1 MTKKLS
7 EAEKAERKRQREG
20 SGSKPKPGT
29 KSVKQSKKADEHEAE
44 GQQVRQVISA
54 EKLKSLAR
62 KVSLAIDRAAEE
74 GGVAG
79 AAISESVKKFG
90 LNAPAFRIAHR
101 MLRVGKR
108 DAVKLRTLLD
118 DLDYYRDALELDKLA
133 GESLFK
139 LSPFGQGAE
148 EEAEAETEQPTADN
162 VHHLE
167 RESA

>member
-7 EAEKAERKRQREG
+7 EAEKAERAKQRQANA
-20 SGSKPKPGT
+20 KPKPGT
-29 KSVKQSKKADEHEAE
+29 KPVKQSAKAQEHEAE

-54 EKLKSLAR
+54 EKLTQLAR
-62 KVSLAIDRAAEE
+62 KVSQAIDRAAEE

-79 AAISESVKKFG
+79 AAISESVKKHG

-139 LSPFGQGAE
+139 LNPDGQGAE
-148 EEAEAETEQPTADN
+148 EEAEAETDTSN
-162 VHHLE
+162 VANLSEH

>member
-7 EAEKAERKRQREG
+7 EAEKAERAKQRQANA
-20 SGSKPKPGT
+20 KPKPGT
-29 KSVKQSKKADEHEAE
+29 KAVKQSAKAEQNEAK

-79 AAISESVKKFG
+79 AAISESVKKHG

-139 LSPFGQGAE
+139 LSPDGQSSE
-148 EEAEAETEQPTADN
+148 DEAEAETDTSN
-162 VHHLE
+162 VANLDEH

>member
-7 EAEKAERKRQREG
+7 EAEKAERAKAREG
-20 SGSKPKPGT
+20 GGSKRKPGT
-29 KSVKQSKKADEHEAE
+29 KPVKQSARAQEHEAE

-148 EEAEAETEQPTADN
+148 EEAEAETDTSN
-162 VHHLE
+162 VANLSEH